1 MLVGYARGWSAHR
14 PRKLPADV
22 ALPQGPKTRGRRNA
36 APAAE
41 A

>member
-14 PRKLPADV
+14 PRKLPADA
-22 ALPQGPKTRGRRNA
+22 ALPQGLKTRGRRKA